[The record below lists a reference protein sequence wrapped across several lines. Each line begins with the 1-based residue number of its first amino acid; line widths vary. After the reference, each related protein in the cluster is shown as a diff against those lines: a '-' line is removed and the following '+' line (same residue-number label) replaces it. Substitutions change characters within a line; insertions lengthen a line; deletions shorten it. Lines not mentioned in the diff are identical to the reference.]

1 MCDEIESLSVQIK
14 NGKFKPFIV
23 TSIYRPPGKPV
34 NYFNELESLFSMLE
48 AQNKESII
56 IGDINCDIDT
66 PLDNN
71 TRHLSCIL
79 NSFGYNQL
87 IKEPTRTTST
97 TSTIIDHIMTNRPD
111 VVSSSGVKPCGISD
125 HDVLYL
131 IRNAR
136 APKLKIPPKTINI
149 RNYKRFNIQ
158 EFQHDLKGIPM
169 EHIQLVSKDVDE
181 VWLRWKAFFLNILD
195 KHAPVASIKVKG
207 NSLTYVTSG

>member
-34 NYFNELESLFSMLE
+34 SYFNKLEFLFSMLE

-56 IGDINCDIDT
+56 IGDINCDFDT

-87 IKEPTRTTST
+87 IKEPTRITST
-97 TSTIIDHIMTNRPD
+97 TSTITDHFMTNRPD
-111 VVSSSGVKPCGISD
+111 VVSSGGVKPCGISD

-136 APKLKIPPKTINI
+136 APKLKVLPKTINI

-158 EFQHDLKGIPM
+158 EFQHDLKGIQM

-181 VWLRWKAFFLNILD
+181 VWLSWKAFFLNILD
-195 KHAPVASIKVKG
+195 KLLLRPVLRLRVIAY
-207 NSLTYVTSG
+207 LM